1 MKARDV
7 MTPAVVTVPPEAKVA
22 EIAALLLERRI
33 SAVAVV
39 EAGGGVAGLVSEGDL
54 IRRPELDTD
63 KPRWRWLRMLLSP
76 EDQERDFVKTHG
88 MRAEDV
94 MSSPAISV
102 SPDATL
108 GEVVDLMARRRIK
121 RVLVLDGGRLA
132 GIVTRTDLLRALQAR
147 NALPSAGVPP
157 GDRSLREAILRELA
171 AADWADRA
179 IVNVQVAD
187 GMVDLWGA
195 IESEEQRRAIHL
207 AVERV
212 PGVRGIRE
220 HLAHTRAG

>member
-1 MKARDV
+1 
-7 MTPAVVTVPPEAKVA
+7 MTPAVVTVSPEAKVS

-33 SAVAVV
+33 SAVGVV
-39 EAGGGVAGLVSEGDL
+39 EADGKVAGLVSEGDL

-88 MRAEDV
+88 MRARDV
-94 MSSPAISV
+94 MSQPVISV
-102 SPDATL
+102 SLEATL
-108 GEVVDLMARRRIK
+108 ADIVDVMARRRIK

-132 GIVTRTDLLRALQAR
+132 GIVTRTDLLRALHAR
-147 NALPSAGVPP
+147 NALTTETVPAD
-157 GDRSLREAILRELA
+157 DRALREAILGALA
-171 AADWADRA
+171 ATDWADRA
-179 IVNVQVAD
+179 IVNVQVA
-187 GMVDLWGA
+187 GGQVELWGA

-212 PGVRGIRE
+212 PGVRGITE

>member
-1 MKARDV
+1 
-7 MTPAVVTVPPEAKVA
+7 MTPSVVAVSPDAKVA

-39 EAGGGVAGLVSEGDL
+39 ETDGRVAGLVSEGDL

-63 KPRWRWLRMLLSP
+63 KPRGRWLRLLLSP

-88 MRAEDV
+88 LRARDV

-102 SPDATL
+102 PPEATL
-108 GEVVDLMARRRIK
+108 ADIVDQMARRRIK
-121 RVLVLDGGRLA
+121 RVLVLEGGRLA
-132 GIVTRTDLLRALQAR
+132 GIVTRTDLLRALHAR
-147 NALPSAGVPP
+147 KALTTGSVPAD
-157 GDRSLREAILRELA
+157 DRALREAILKALA
-171 AADWADRA
+171 ATDWADRA
-179 IVNVQVAD
+179 IVNVQVA
-187 GMVDLWGA
+187 GGLVDLWGA

-207 AVERV
+207 AVERI